1 MARSIR
7 LGNTAKLMTAGLVGV
22 GMLAACDQGSE
33 ASRAIDDAG
42 RSIHAIA
49 GGGGAA
55 MEPSI
60 TVDHFARAQKAL
72 ERPSLDGTDVEKAGV
87 MVLKARTAAGLA
99 AGDSLL
105 MGQLERQAAEQAA
118 EIRSLIRRWEEQN
131 ALAAAAE
138 SYDPSAELAE
148 LAKVETDIKAQIQRA
163 EQAKREIDG
172 RIAELESQIVQLQQ
186 AASAERAKSAE
197 LELKAAAMTAIAAAE
212 IAPQIQQHA
221 QAAEGKLFDVS
232 RLQARADHMRTG
244 ATEASLTLGKLAQ
257 QLAINEQ
264 AKADV
269 AAMQQAGRNEA
280 ETARA
285 KAREAA
291 QQVRAKAEAL
301 LAFRDGRAGVE
312 GAGLEQISA
321 DQVSKLRNA
330 VSNARQ
336 AVSGM
341 RVGARAALGSA
352 NIALGD
358 ALSKRARSFEDVAM
372 LMERAAQS
380 TPALPESAWFADQAA
395 KARTQATAALAE
407 AREAY
412 VAAAEDLAS
421 LGGKAETA
429 DLLNKLSDRL
439 RKSAGGGPAS
449 EDEPTGGDASADEDQ
464 G

>member
-1 MARSIR
+1 
-7 LGNTAKLMTAGLVGV
+7 MTAGLVGV
-22 GMLAACDQGSE
+22 GMLTACDQGSE
-33 ASRAIDDAG
+33 ASRAIDEAG

-60 TVDHFARAQKAL
+60 TVEHFSRAQKAL
-72 ERPSLDGTDVEKAGV
+72 ERPSLDGTDAEKAGV
-87 MVLKARTAAGLA
+87 MVLKARTGAGLA
-99 AGDSLL
+99 AGDALV
-105 MGQLERQAAEQAA
+105 MGSLERQAAAYAA
-118 EIRSLIRRWEEQN
+118 DIRSLVRRWEEQN

-138 SYDPSAELAE
+138 SYDPSAELAD
-148 LAKVETDIKAQIQRA
+148 LAKAETDIKAQMQRA
-163 EQAKREIDG
+163 EQEKREIDG
-172 RIAELESQIVQLQQ
+172 RIADLEAQIARLQQ
-186 AASAERAKSAE
+186 EASAERAKSAE
-197 LELKAAAMTAIAAAE
+197 LELKAAAMTAIAASE

-244 ATEASLTLGKLAQ
+244 ATEAALTMGKLSQ

-264 AKADV
+264 AKAEV
-269 AAMQQAGRNEA
+269 AALQQTGRQEA
-280 ETARA
+280 EAARA
-285 KAREAA
+285 QAREAA
-291 QQVRAKAEAL
+291 QQIRAKAEAL
-301 LAFRDGRAGVE
+301 LAFRDGREGVE
-312 GAGLEQISA
+312 GAGLEQVSA

-358 ALSKRARSFEDVAM
+358 ALSKRARSFEDLAM
-372 LMERAAQS
+372 LMERAAKS
-380 TPALPESAWFADQAA
+380 TPALPESAWFADQATKASAQA
-395 KARTQATAALAE
+395 KAALTE

-412 VAAAEDLAS
+412 GSAAEDLAG

-429 DLLNKLSDRL
+429 DLLSKLSDRL
-439 RKSAGGGPAS
+439 RMSAGGGPAS
-449 EDEPTGGDASADEDQ
+449 GDEPTGGDASADEDE